1 MNNNQIH
8 EKALRDVFSTPT
20 YITIGTKEYVAR
32 FLRRLITGVA
42 IQCTLRASRD
52 RIRPLRCDWAP
63 SLAPASSADVGPV
76 HILVFDMEM
85 KSRLFHGT
93 TCAPDAANLSNSET
107 KNVRRIDLMFTR
119 PLFHRHDDRAR
130 RVSLRCEASVYSC
143 CANPM
148 TCNPLF
154 AALCVHSH

>member
-32 FLRRLITGVA
+32 FLTHLITCVA

-52 RIRPLRCDWAP
+52 RIRPTAQRLGP

-85 KSRLFHGT
+85 ISHLFHAA

-107 KNVRRIDLMFTR
+107 KNVRPIDLMFTR
-119 PLFHRHDDRAR
+119 LLFHRHDDRAS
-130 RVSLRCEASVYSC
+130 RVALRCEASVYSC
-143 CANPM
+143 CV
-148 TCNPLF
+148 NPLL
-154 AALCVHSH
+154 AVLCVHFH